1 VRLVRFDLTTQ
12 IRLTDDN
19 IRRGMTP
26 LSSNWSRI
34 ARLTLRAFSNAWRI
48 ALRAKQCTGDDQ

>member
-1 VRLVRFDLTTQ
+1 MRLVRFDLTAH

-26 LSSNWSRI
+26 VLSNCSRI
-34 ARLTLRAFSNAWRI
+34 ARLTSRLLECATDRVARETLHGRRS
-48 ALRAKQCTGDDQ
+48 Q